1 MLPYD
6 RLDELGG
13 VGEERGGRAVALR
26 GGLRAS
32 RGADRRAPAGRVPH
46 LPLRRGRRPLRRARD
61 DRPRRAR
68 VDRAARARRR
78 RGARLPSD
86 GRQPAAPL
94 LPDRARGRR
103 QRHLPLRGRG
113 RRPHHDRGRARARP
127 PGRRRLQ
134 PRERAGGRGRRR
146 GGCRSR
152 ALHEHPSR
160 LQRPEVHAGRGRAD
174 RAPARGAARARLHP
188 GRRGDRRRDHRR
200 RSRRR
205 RDAARRRLS
214 GLRPR
219 GPGGR
224 LSRSRPGPRVNHFER
239 ALELAERG
247 RGKTGDHPIV
257 GAVVVRDGEV
267 VGEGWYEYEGVR
279 HAEVIALEQAGDAAR
294 GAILYVTLEPC
305 SHHGRTPPC
314 ADAVVAA
321 GLLRVVV
328 GARDP
333 NPVVDGRGIE
343 RIRAAGIEVEV
354 LDDLAA
360 RRQNEAWRV
369 WKSLGRPFVTYKAAI
384 TLDGRV
390 SVPGRRWVSG
400 EESRRRVHELRAASD
415 AVAVGMGTV
424 RADAPRLDAR
434 DVGAGGQ
441 PRRLAFGRGPLPE
454 GSELEQRSGP
464 LEEELRALAAEGVR
478 SLLLEGGPTLAT
490 AFLEVG
496 LVDKLLL
503 FVAPVLAGAG
513 PLVLGDLAAPVE
525 LLHVR
530 VEPSGEDLL
539 LEAYL
544 REP

>member
-1 MLPYD
+1 
-6 RLDELGG
+6 
-13 VGEERGGRAVALR
+13 V
-26 GGLRAS
+26 S
-32 RGADRRAPAGRVPH
+32 
-46 LPLRRGRRPLRRARD
+46 
-61 DRPRRAR
+61 
-68 VDRAARARRR
+68 
-78 RGARLPSD
+78 
-86 GRQPAAPL
+86 
-94 LPDRARGRR
+94 
-103 QRHLPLRGRG
+103 
-113 RRPHHDRGRARARP
+113 
-127 PGRRRLQ
+127 
-134 PRERAGGRGRRR
+134 
-146 GGCRSR
+146 
-152 ALHEHPSR
+152 
-160 LQRPEVHAGRGRAD
+160 
-174 RAPARGAARARLHP
+174 
-188 GRRGDRRRDHRR
+188 
-200 RSRRR
+200 
-205 RDAARRRLS
+205 
-214 GLRPR
+214 
-219 GPGGR
+219 
-224 LSRSRPGPRVNHFER
+224 HFER

-247 RGKTGDHPIV
+247 RGKTEDHPLV

-321 GLLRVVV
+321 GVARVVV
-328 GARDP
+328 GAHDP
-333 NPVVDGRGIE
+333 NPVVDGRGLE
-343 RIRAAGIEVEV
+343 RLRAAGIDVEL
-354 LDDLAA
+354 LDDFAA

-369 WKSLGRPFVTYKAAI
+369 WKSRGRPFVTYKAAI
-384 TLDGRV
+384 TIDGRV
-390 SVPGRRWVSG
+390 TVPGRRWVSG

-424 RADAPRLDAR
+424 RADTPRLDAR
-434 DVGAGGQ
+434 DVGAVSQ

-464 LEEELRALAAEGVR
+464 LEEELRALAAEGVQ

-490 AFLEVG
+490 AFLEAG

-513 PLVLGDLAAPVE
+513 PLALGDLPAPVE

-530 VEPSGEDLL
+530 AEPSGEDLL